1 MLFRILK
8 LIKTKYYI
16 ATVAFVVWITFFDSN
31 SLILQA
37 RLSSQLNDLKREKQ
51 FYLDEI
57 NEKCKLTIANNSKVN
72 HVNEIYAPFSY
83 EQISVKIA
91 EIVKPPNMKSEVE
104 IIYQTVENLHKAI
117 PNHLGD
123 WYFTGNFPT
132 PGGNRVV
139 NQAFVNFMAG
149 KLVRAY

>member
-1 MLFRILK
+1 MSKICEF
-8 LIKTKYYI
+8 
-16 ATVAFVVWITFFDSN
+16 VAFRAALAQIKD
-31 SLILQA
+31 IGMD
-37 RLSSQLNDLKREKQ
+37 DL
-51 FYLDEI
+51 LDEI

>member
-57 NEKCKLTIANNSKVN
+57 NENTASLEKLLNDKGVLEKFAREKYLMKK
-72 HVNEIYAPFSY
+72 EDEDIY
-83 EQISVKIA
+83 V
-91 EIVKPPNMKSEVE
+91 
-104 IIYQTVENLHKAI
+104 IIRE
-117 PNHLGD
+117 
-123 WYFTGNFPT
+123 
-132 PGGNRVV
+132 
-139 NQAFVNFMAG
+139 
-149 KLVRAY
+149 